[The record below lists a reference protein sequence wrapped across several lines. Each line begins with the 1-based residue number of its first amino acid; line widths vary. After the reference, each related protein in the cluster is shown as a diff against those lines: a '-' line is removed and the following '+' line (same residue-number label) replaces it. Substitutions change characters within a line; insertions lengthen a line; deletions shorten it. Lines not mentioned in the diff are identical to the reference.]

1 MIYRST
7 RSNDWQVSAAQAIIQ
22 GLAPDGG
29 LFVPAEFPSAFTE
42 GELKDLFT
50 LTYQELAEKVLS
62 RFLPDYSPEQ
72 LHEIV
77 KGAYGDQWDD
87 DRIAPVSEERGGNYF
102 LELFHGPTLA
112 FKDIALQ

>member
-42 GELKDLFT
+42 GKLKDLFN
-50 LTYQELAEKVLS
+50 LSYQELAEKVLS
-62 RFLPDYSPEQ
+62 RFLRDTTNQEC
-72 LHEIV
+72 H
-77 KGAYGDQWDD
+77 
-87 DRIAPVSEERGGNYF
+87 
-102 LELFHGPTLA
+102 
-112 FKDIALQ
+112 